1 MTKVGRVICS
11 RRRRAGVKQVEQVA
25 AGGRGGE
32 GGEEAGGR
40 WWTSL
45 IV

>member
-32 GGEEAGGR
+32 GGEGGEEAGGR
-40 WWTSL
+40 
-45 IV
+45 